1 MKVIEFIKRNISV
14 FSVVALCVFLFFI
27 KLIIYTDLNSCKGAV
42 IFIFLLISFLFLIFD
57 FILKKLIKNRLH
69 LNFLQL
75 FILVLICIYYLI
87 SYN

>member
-1 MKVIEFIKRNISV
+1 MKIIEFIKKNISV
-14 FSVVALCVFLFFI
+14 FNVVALCVFLFFI
-27 KLIIYTDLNSCKGAV
+27 KLIVYTDLNSCKGAV

-57 FILKKLIKNRLH
+57 FILKKLLKKRLY

-75 FILVLICIYYLI
+75 FILILIYIYYSI

>member
-1 MKVIEFIKRNISV
+1 MKVIEFIKRNISF

-42 IFIFLLISFLFLIFD
+42 IFIFLLISFSFLIFD
-57 FILKKLIKNRLH
+57 FILKKLIKNRLYI
-69 LNFLQL
+69 NFLQL